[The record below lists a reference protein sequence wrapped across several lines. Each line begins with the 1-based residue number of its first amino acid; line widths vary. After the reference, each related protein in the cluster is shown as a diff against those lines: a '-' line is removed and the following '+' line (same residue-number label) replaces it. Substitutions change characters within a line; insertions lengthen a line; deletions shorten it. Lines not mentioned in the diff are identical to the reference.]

1 MARKKAEEKD
11 DKKLSEREKMLNLA
25 LKQIEKD
32 YGEGAIMKLGENQKM
47 NIRAISTGSLNL
59 DIALMELS
67 LRGKR
72 LLHFILLRKLK
83 RLEEPWH
90 L

>member
-32 YGEGAIMKLGENQKM
+32 YGEGAIMKLGEFSK
-47 NIRAISTGSLNL
+47 S
-59 DIALMELS
+59 
-67 LRGKR
+67 
-72 LLHFILLRKLK
+72 
-83 RLEEPWH
+83 P
-90 L
+90 

>member
-1 MARKKAEEKD
+1 MMARKKAEEKD

-47 NIRAISTGSLNL
+47 NIRAISTGSLN
-59 DIALMELS
+59 
-67 LRGKR
+67 
-72 LLHFILLRKLK
+72 
-83 RLEEPWH
+83 
-90 L
+90 

>member
-1 MARKKAEEKD
+1 MMARKKAEEKD

-59 DIALMELS
+59 DIAL
-67 LRGKR
+67 G
-72 LLHFILLRKLK
+72 IGGA
-83 RLEEPWH
+83 
-90 L
+90 